1 MDIFFHHSYN
11 LDLLNLLNIV
21 NGDPHFKKLYP
32 QVFAEF
38 GQPLSLDSKN
48 VLQQIS
54 QAMGTT
60 LISAPIAFGISIIPQ
75 FEKESLLDLL
85 MDRDRFLTA
94 VEQNEPRLM
103 AQKEQLLILFQVL
116 APVIQELETLGFREY
131 WLSEC
136 LPVIENRLDAVE
148 KFYLQSGFYS
158 IFNELMEQEDLPEEL
173 NVFFCVLNGGNGVR
187 LSNHTPVID
196 ISFPTEKIF
205 DFALHEFFQHQISKP
220 DAKKLL
226 ETLVNNS
233 FLEMAFEKSRDMTGI
248 NSISSYLQENV
259 TTAYKSFLFHKSGL
273 LADPI
278 GFLRE
283 YQQGALILAVILVD
297 HLIWDGLRRPSM
309 IDDVEDWLKE
319 NATNSF
325 MDLYKKALERAGKTL
340 GDQ

>member
-48 VLQQIS
+48 VLQQVS

-60 LISAPIAFGISIIPQ
+60 LISAPIAFGISIIPR
-75 FEKESLLDLL
+75 FEKEPLLELLLD
-85 MDRDRFLTA
+85 RERFQIA
-94 VEQNEPRLM
+94 VEQYEPRLM
-103 AQKEQLLILFQVL
+103 AQKEQLLILFQIL

-136 LPVIENRLDAVE
+136 LPVIEDRLDAVE

-158 IFNELMEQEDLPEEL
+158 IFNELMEQGDLPEEL
-173 NVFFCVLNGGNGVR
+173 NVFFCELNGGNGVR
-187 LSNHTPVID
+187 LSNHTPVVD
-196 ISFPTEKIF
+196 ISFSTEKIF
-205 DFALHEFFQHQISKP
+205 DFALHEFFQKQISKP
-220 DAKKLL
+220 EVMNLL
-226 ETLVNNS
+226 EPLITDS
-233 FLEMAFEKSRDMTGI
+233 FLTLAFEKSQDLTGI
-248 NSISSYLQENV
+248 NNMSSYIQENV

-283 YQQGALILAVILVD
+283 YQQGAFILAVILVD
-297 HLIWDGLRRPSM
+297 HLIWDGLRGPSM
-309 IDDVEDWLKE
+309 IDDVEYWLKE
-319 NATNSF
+319 NLTNSL